1 MMMNY
6 EEAINHETLSMM
18 MDLESIM
25 YYFGSLWQEGII
37 TPDQYQTFRENFEN
51 AHNVIR
57 RQLK

>member
-1 MMMNY
+1 MTDY
-6 EEAINHETLSMM
+6 EETINHEMLSMM

-25 YYFGSLWQEGII
+25 NYFAGLWQEGII
-37 TPDQYQTFRENFEN
+37 TPDEYQIFRENFEN

>member
-6 EEAINHETLSMM
+6 EEAINYETLSMM

-25 YYFGSLWQEGII
+25 YYFAGLWQEGII
-37 TPDQYQTFRENFEN
+37 TPDQYQTFRESFEN
-51 AHNVIR
+51 AHNVVR

>member
-6 EEAINHETLSMM
+6 EEAIQHETLSMM

-25 YYFGSLWQEGII
+25 YYFAGLWQEGII
-37 TPDQYQTFRENFEN
+37 TPDQYQIFRESFEN